1 MAKKIR
7 RHNDDADDFL
17 GDSSGEPEKAPEVGK
32 IAKVTASGE
41 KISVGCKLPN
51 GLRLRNFRMIESSEP
66 MMGGGRRQIKVAE
79 HIGEDIILHG
89 TATPFGVAPKWLIVD
104 GYAIT
109 PNVDKDAF
117 MLWLKDN
124 ANSPLVK
131 NKIVIYHEKADHV
144 TGQAAELTKVRSGLE
159 PLDPVSDP
167 RRPRPRV
174 ELDGVSTANFKS

>member
-1 MAKKIR
+1 MAKKTR
-7 RHNDDADDFL
+7 RYNDDADDFL
-17 GDSSGEPEKAPEVGK
+17 GDNGEPEKAPEVGK

-66 MMGGGRRQIKVAE
+66 MMGGGRRRIEVAE

-89 TATPFGVAPKWLIVD
+89 TAVPFGQTPKCLIVD

-131 NKIVIYHEKADHV
+131 NKVVIYHEKTDHV
-144 TGQAAELTKVRSGLE
+144 TGQAAELTKLRSGLE
-159 PLDPVSDP
+159 PLDPVNDP
-167 RRPRPRV
+167 RRPRPRA
-174 ELDGVSTANFKS
+174 ELESVSTANFKS